1 MTWGELKR
9 AVEDAGINEEDNI
22 CEIQCQIHQ
31 GDKHLHPVRLGRALK
46 LAEGIS
52 ESALQDA
59 LGCCV

>member
-1 MTWGELKR
+1 MTWSEVKK
-9 AVEDAGINEEDNI
+9 AVEEAGIDDKDDI

-31 GDKHLHPVRLGRALK
+31 GDKHLHPVRLGRTLK

-52 ESALQDA
+52 ESGLQDV